1 MSAYRYPT
9 VKEIQT
15 IRALMPDKVPQTGGQ
30 CFLQLVATV
39 TLAASALYIWLYWPS
54 LPQHYDFLGRVTS
67 YGDKH
72 ILLFL
77 LFCASVIYLAFLI
90 VPFSP
95 RPGRSTAI

>member
-30 CFLQLVATV
+30 CFLQLVVTV
-39 TLAASALYIWLYWPS
+39 TLAASALYIWPYWPN
-54 LPQHYDFLGRVTS
+54 LPKHYDFFGSVTS

-77 LFCASVIYLAFLI
+77 LFCASVIYPAFLI